1 MGISYRH
8 GLSWRWFGLL
18 AVAFALAVLSLLP
31 VAAADDDTAAIS
43 QGFSTDGE
51 VTPGSL
57 VSLADASKSG
67 VVKAANTENVERL
80 IGVVSKKPL
89 VELSGEAGQTQV
101 VIGGT
106 VLALVSNIN
115 GEVKYGDK
123 ITASPV
129 SGVGMKAT
137 ESGQVLGT
145 ASLAFSDA
153 KEVSERSIRDRDG
166 SEKTIKI
173 GLLPLQVNV
182 SFYQVPDENKTILPE
197 FLQQFLN
204 AIAGKEVSLM
214 RSLLSLAL
222 LIAGFGS
229 AAVLLY
235 SSVRS
240 SIISIGR
247 NPLSAQAVHR
257 SLFQVGGISIGILL
271 VMLIAVY
278 LVLVI

>member
-1 MGISYRH
+1 M
-8 GLSWRWFGLL
+8 LL
-18 AVAFALAVLSLLP
+18 AVFAIAGLGVIPVL
-31 VAAADDDTAAIS
+31 AADDDTAAIS

-57 VSLADASKSG
+57 VSLADTTKSG
-67 VVKAANTENVERL
+67 VIQAANVENVDRL

-89 VELSGEAGQTQV
+89 VELSGQAGQTQV
-101 VIGGT
+101 VISGT
-106 VLALVSNIN
+106 VLALVSDIN
-115 GEVKYGDK
+115 GEVAYGDK

-137 ESGQVLGT
+137 ASGQVLGS
-145 ASLAFSDA
+145 ASQAFSVA
-153 KEVSERSIRDRDG
+153 KEVSERTIRDRDG
-166 SEKTIKI
+166 TERTIKI

-182 SFYQVPDENKTILPE
+182 SYYQAPDEDKTILPE

-204 AIAGKEVSLM
+204 AIAGKDVSLM
-214 RSLLSLAL
+214 RSLLAFAL

-257 SLFQVGGISIGILL
+257 SLFQVGATSIGILL